1 MPLPVTAFVAAI
13 CAIMLLVT
21 AIDTIRTRLRLKV
34 AFGDAG
40 DSKLIAATRAH
51 GNLAEHAPI
60 VILLLGLLEMTNA
73 NHMALM
79 TIGALFLIGRVAHI
93 FGMHAVHVPGKAPVP
108 RQIGVVLTF
117 LTIAVLSGWTLW
129 MLATRN

>member
-1 MPLPVTAFVAAI
+1 
-13 CAIMLLVT
+13 MLLVT

-40 DSKLIAATRAH
+40 DTKLTAATRAH

-60 VILLLGLLEMTNA
+60 VILLLGLLEMAQA
-73 NHMALM
+73 NHLALM
-79 TIGALFLIGRVAHI
+79 TIGALFVIGRVAHI

-117 LTIAVLSGWTLW
+117 LTIAALSGWTLAL
-129 MLATRN
+129 LAMRN